1 MRHRGCHVNA
11 SQQNEEESC
20 LTRQCLVMESIQART
35 PNRGDGTVN
44 VTKTL
49 LQTRIISLI
58 PVENSTDSSL
68 S

>member
-1 MRHRGCHVNA
+1 
-11 SQQNEEESC
+11 
-20 LTRQCLVMESIQART
+20 MESIQART
-35 PNRGDGTVN
+35 PNRGDGSVN

>member
-1 MRHRGCHVNA
+1 
-11 SQQNEEESC
+11 
-20 LTRQCLVMESIQART
+20 MESIQART
-35 PNRGDGTVN
+35 PNRGDGRVN